1 MFEALWKSAVIGIG
15 ATVLMDLW
23 AIALARLFGQSRPNW
38 ALVGRWFAHLGRGTV
53 FHDNIAQA
61 EQVPGELT
69 IGWIFHYA
77 VGIVYGVL
85 LVAFAGIAWL
95 ADPTF
100 LPAFILGMVT
110 VLAAWLLLQP
120 GMGAG
125 WFASR
130 TPNPMKTRALNL
142 VGHTVFAIGLY
153 GTALLLRAA

>member
-1 MFEALWKSAVIGIG
+1 MFEAFWKSAVIGIG

-23 AIALARLFGQSRPNW
+23 AIVLARLFGQSRPNW
-38 ALVGRWFAHLGRGTV
+38 ALVGRWFAHLGRGKV

-69 IGWIFHYA
+69 IGWVFHYA
-77 VGIVYGVL
+77 VGIVYGFL
-85 LVAFAGIAWL
+85 LVAFAGTAWL
-95 ADPTF
+95 ANPTL

-125 WFASR
+125 WFAAR

-142 VGHTVFAIGLY
+142 IGHTVFASGLY
-153 GTALLLRAA
+153 GTALLLRAV